1 MNNLFKSIKESL
13 GISGE
18 PVILKVIDID
28 YNGSKRIQFNVRKPR
43 GKKVYRVV
51 MYDNGMLSSAV

>member
-28 YNGSKRIQFNVRKPR
+28 YKGSKRIQFNVRKPR

-51 MYDNGMLSSAV
+51 MYDNGMFSSAV